1 MILNRMQLR
10 TQSGI
15 VNLNESQLRTRY
27 YSVYDAAVKVFL
39 SHKHQDLDEL
49 YAVKRILEKCGA
61 EPYVDWLDKSM
72 PEETNADTAANLK
85 DRIDDCDKF
94 IFIATIDSLKAP
106 WCNWEIGYGDAAKFA
121 SQSIAIFP
129 IKEDNGTWE
138 DNEYL
143 RLYPSIEYEDG
154 TTKYTSGR
162 FIPKG
167 YYVEMPVVE
176 EGYRSIIP
184 LNEWLYKNKEIKRLL

>member
-27 YSVYDAAVKVFL
+27 YSVYNAAVKVFL

-49 YAVKRILEKCGA
+49 YAVKRILENCGA

-72 PEETNADTAANLK
+72 PKITNADTAANLK
-85 DRIDDCDKF
+85 DRIDSCDKF
-94 IFIATIDSLKAP
+94 IFIATIDSLDAP

-129 IKEDNGTWE
+129 IKEDDGTWE

-143 RLYPSIEYEDG
+143 RLYPTIEYHDGSKFNTKGEIIEKGFYVEEPADEDG
-154 TTKYTSGR
+154 NKIYKTLKSWLLKGKKTT
-162 FIPKG
+162 
-167 YYVEMPVVE
+167 
-176 EGYRSIIP
+176 
-184 LNEWLYKNKEIKRLL
+184 RLL